1 MKAANRKPDETALL
15 ARLAR
20 AAAHTEPGGKRLAAL
35 LRRHKEQLSVETV
48 LKLAELAREKVRVNA
63 QESLHFAEAA
73 LGVARA
79 LGDEEAQARG
89 LRAKAN
95 SLWFLNQ
102 NRPAV
107 ELYEQAIEL
116 YQKHG
121 NETEVGRTLSSA
133 IQPLIRLS
141 EYDRAVEWAER
152 ARGIFRRSGDTLRLA
167 RLELNAANIHHR
179 QDRFAE
185 ALEAYEQA
193 YRQLLPF
200 QDTEAIAAALHNMA
214 VCLIALNDFQK
225 ALASH
230 QAARTFCEEHGMP
243 ALVVQADYNVAYL
256 YYLRGQYSRALEGL
270 RATREA
276 AARMGDAYH
285 GALCSMDQSEIYLEL
300 NMSEE
305 AAEMAKEAFA
315 QFQALAMNYEAARSL
330 VNLAIAL
337 GHRGNTARSLE
348 LFSQAREIFV
358 RENNRAW
365 PSLIDLYR
373 ALVLY
378 DDGRI
383 GEARLRCMNALEF
396 FRTSNMG
403 SKEILCHL
411 LLGRIGVRTGDADS
425 ARLHC
430 SEALRRLETVEA
442 PHLVYQAHLLMGQI
456 QESVG
461 DVEKAAKWY
470 QSARTAAESLRDVLR
485 NEELKIAF
493 MKNKLEVYESLV
505 HLCLEHAD
513 QGCEARDILDCME
526 EAKSRSLR
534 NLMGGRPEREF
545 GGTETA
551 MAGRMRELREELN
564 WYYHRI
570 ELEQL
575 GQEPSYQER
584 VDRLQAAAQDR
595 EKALIR
601 LLRDMP
607 ASEAADAG
615 MSHAP
620 VMTLEVIRAA
630 LGPDTVL
637 VEYFYAR
644 DQLIAA
650 VLSQEVLEV
659 RAICSRSEV
668 DSLIR
673 LLQFQ
678 LSKFRL
684 GANYAEVF
692 REPMLRAATAHLR
705 ELYEALLAPLR
716 RHLHGRHVVFVPH
729 ESLHHLPMHA
739 LFDGSQYMIDAFTVS
754 YAPSAGIYALC
765 RRREVNT
772 SGTSLILG
780 VPDALAPLIGEEA
793 AVVAATLPESEL
805 FLGAGAGQQVLREK
819 GPSSRVI
826 HLATHGRFRAD
837 NPMFSAIRLG
847 DGYLTLYDLNRFRL
861 PVELVTLS
869 GCSTGVNVVAKGDEL
884 LGLVRG
890 LLHAGARSLM
900 LSLWDVHDH
909 STTELMRSFYTR
921 FRANGDTA
929 SALQGAMQELRQKQ
943 PHPYYWAPF
952 VLIGGAGGG

>member
-1 MKAANRKPDETALL
+1 MKSTNRKPEPAALL
-15 ARLAR
+15 ARLAK
-20 AAAHTEPGGKRLAAL
+20 AAGDAEPGGKWLAAL
-35 LRRHKEQLSVETV
+35 LRRHKDSLSAETV
-48 LKLAELAREKVRVNA
+48 IELAELAREKVRVNA
-63 QESLHFAEAA
+63 RESLHFADAA
-73 LGVARA
+73 LAVAIAIGDEVAR
-79 LGDEEAQARG
+79 ARG

-107 ELYEQAIEL
+107 ELYEQSVEL
-116 YQKHG
+116 YQTHG

-133 IQPLIRLS
+133 IQPLIRLG
-141 EYDRAVEWAER
+141 EYHRAEEWAER
-152 ARGIFRRSGDTLRLA
+152 ARRIFSRSGDTLRLA
-167 RLELNAANIHHR
+167 RLELNAANIYHR

-185 ALEAYEQA
+185 ALEAYEHA

-200 QDTEAIAAALHNMA
+200 QDAEAIAAALHNMA

-230 QAARTFCEEHGMP
+230 QAARSFCEEHGMP

-256 YYLRGQYSRALEGL
+256 YYLRGEYSGALEGL
-270 RATREA
+270 RATRA
-276 AARMGDAYH
+276 AAAQMGDDYH

-305 AAEMAKEAFA
+305 AAEMAREASA
-315 QFQALAMNYEAARSL
+315 QFQALGMNYEAARSL

-337 GHRGNTARSLE
+337 GHLGNTAHSLE

-378 DDGRI
+378 DDGRTT
-383 GEARLRCMNALEF
+383 EARPLCALALEF
-396 FRTSNMG
+396 FRSSNMG
-403 SKEILCHL
+403 SKEILCDL
-411 LLGRIGVRTGDADS
+411 LLGRIDLRTADLEG

-430 SEALRRLETVEA
+430 DDALRWLQTVEA
-442 PHLVYQAHLLMGQI
+442 PHLVFQAHLLMGRI
-456 QESVG
+456 EESCGNVR
-461 DVEKAAKWY
+461 EAAKWY
-470 QSARTAAESLRDVLR
+470 RSARSAAESLRDVLR

-505 HLCLEHAD
+505 RLCLEHAED
-513 QGCEARDILDCME
+513 GCDARDIVDCME

-534 NLMGGRPEREF
+534 DLMGGRPPERAD
-545 GGTETA
+545 GPETA
-551 MAGRMRELREELN
+551 AAGRMRELREELN

-575 GQEPSYQER
+575 GQEPSYRER
-584 VDRLQAAAQDR
+584 VDSLQAAARDR

-607 ASEAADAG
+607 ALEAEAG
-615 MSHAP
+615 MGNAP
-620 VMTLEVIRAA
+620 GMTFDGIRAA
-630 LGPDTVL
+630 LGPETVL
-637 VEYFYAR
+637 VEYFHAR
-644 DQLIAA
+644 DRVVAA
-650 VLSQEVLEV
+650 VISQQVLEV
-659 RAICSRSEV
+659 RPICSRSRI
-668 DSLIR
+668 DPLIR

-678 LSKFRL
+678 ISKFRL
-684 GANYAEVF
+684 GADYAEVF
-692 REPMLRAATAHLR
+692 RAPMLRAANAHLR

-739 LFDGSQYMIDAFTVS
+739 LFDGSRYMIDAFTVS

-765 RRREVNT
+765 RRRQVNT
-772 SGTSLILG
+772 GGGSLILG
-780 VPDALAPLIGEEA
+780 VPDALAPSIGEEA
-793 AVVAATLPESEL
+793 AVVARTLPRSAL
-805 FLGAGAGQQVLREK
+805 FLGTDASRQVLRER
-819 GPSSRVI
+819 GPASRVI
-826 HLATHGRFRAD
+826 HLATHGHFRAD

-847 DGYLTLYDLNRFRL
+847 DGYLTLYDLNDFRL

-869 GCSTGVNVVAKGDEL
+869 GCSTGLNVVAKGDEL

-890 LLHAGARSLM
+890 LLHAGTRSLL
-900 LSLWDVHDH
+900 LSLWDVQDH
-909 STTELMRSFYTR
+909 STTGLMRAFYTR
-921 FRANGDTA
+921 FRENGDAA
-929 SALQGAMQELRQKQ
+929 SALQAAMRELREQQ

-952 VLIGGAGGG
+952 ILIGGGGGV